1 MAPAVGGGI
10 WASRRVRAWHCA
22 LCLLARKYGAALSP
36 CTNQDSLRG
45 SQRPLGDVVTNSPM
59 RLLMVE
65 DSEDDARLL
74 YSELARTNGNITY
87 LRVDCADDMR
97 MALLESE
104 WDIVISDHSM
114 PGFSSLEALDLLKEC
129 GKDIPFII
137 YSGDVSEHVEV
148 AAMCSGA
155 QDSIVK
161 GNVARLLPAM
171 EREIHGAAVRRA
183 KEQADARVHKLA
195 FYDSLTGL
203 PNRNLFCDHVS
214 HKLAQAEG
222 QPVTVYVLDI
232 DRFLRV
238 NNCFGHQVGDALIRQ
253 VAQRLQECVPEEG
266 MVARLGSDEF
276 ALFLGNSASDDQ
288 ACAAAE
294 QIRRTFATP
303 FTQGTLEFHIS
314 LSIGIAASSRD
325 GQEVPELLINAE
337 TAMFRAKTLGGNNY
351 QIYACEMGDTASAQ
365 LVLESALRKAVER
378 DELLLEYQPNLNAA
392 NGRLTGVE
400 ALVRWRHPELGV
412 LAPDEFIPL
421 ANESGLITEIGAWV
435 LQTACRQA
443 RAWHDAG
450 FLELTMAV
458 NVSAVQFWQPG
469 LVQTVAQALADTG
482 IDPQCLELEITESV
496 LMRNADTTVATLQTL
511 KNMRVKISIDDFG
524 TGYSSLNYLRRFPID
539 ILKIDKSFSCDVIGN
554 AESAAIVQA
563 IGALARGL
571 GLMTVAEGVETVEQL
586 DFFRKQRCDR
596 VQGFLFSAPRSVEDI
611 TEMLYERQGVH
622 ARRHM
627 ETAAWDRFSG
637 NRVGQ
642 FPTQKFAQG
651 AA

>member
-1 MAPAVGGGI
+1 M
-10 WASRRVRAWHCA
+10 
-22 LCLLARKYGAALSP
+22 
-36 CTNQDSLRG
+36 
-45 SQRPLGDVVTNSPM
+45 TNSPM
-59 RLLMVE
+59 RLLVVE

-74 YSELARTNGNITY
+74 YSELARTNANITY

-97 MALLESE
+97 SALLESE

-114 PGFSSLEALDLLKEC
+114 PCFSSLEALDLLKEC

-161 GNVARLLPAM
+161 GNVARLLPAI
-171 EREIHGAAVRRA
+171 EREIHGAEIRRA

-203 PNRNLFCDHVS
+203 PNRNLFCDYVS
-214 HKLAQAEG
+214 RKLRQAAG
-222 QPVTVYVLDI
+222 QAGTVYVLDI

-238 NNCFGHQVGDALIRQ
+238 NNCFGHLVGDALIRQ
-253 VAQRLQECVPEEG
+253 VAQRLQECVPEDG
-266 MVARLGSDEF
+266 MVARSGSDEF
-276 ALFLGNSASDDQ
+276 AVFLGNSASDGE
-288 ACAAAE
+288 ARAAAE
-294 QIRRTFATP
+294 QIRRAFAKP
-303 FTQGTLEFHIS
+303 FTEGTLEFHLS
-314 LSIGIAASSRD
+314 LSIGIASSSRA

-337 TAMFRAKTLGGNNY
+337 TAMFRAKALGGNNY
-351 QIYACEMGDTASAQ
+351 QIYAREMGDTAGAQ

-378 DELLLEYQPNLNAA
+378 DELLLEYQPNINVAS
-392 NGRLTGVE
+392 GKLTGVE

-412 LAPDEFIPL
+412 LAPDEFISL

-450 FLELTMAV
+450 FAGLTMAV

-469 LVQTVAQALADTG
+469 LVQTVAQVLADTG

-554 AESAAIVQA
+554 AESAAIVRA

-571 GLMTVAEGVETVEQL
+571 GLMTVAEGVETAEQL
-586 DFFRKQRCDR
+586 DFFRQQCCDR
-596 VQGFLFSAPRSVEDI
+596 VQGFLFSAPRPAEEI
-611 TEMLYERQGVH
+611 AEMLEESRSAQ
-622 ARRHM
+622 ARRQI
-627 ETAAWDRFSG
+627 ETAAWDLFAAD
-637 NRVGQ
+637 RVGQ
-642 FPTQKFAQG
+642 FPTREFARG